1 MVILYENFQESLG
14 YAAVPPMGGRN
25 YAGSAPWMYLLAEVP
40 RDSQVIVFTTVSYYI
55 GGHMR
60 LK

>member
-1 MVILYENFQESLG
+1 MMLRCNENFQESLG

-40 RDSQVIVFTTVSYYI
+40 RDSQVIVFTTVSY
-55 GGHMR
+55 R
-60 LK
+60 